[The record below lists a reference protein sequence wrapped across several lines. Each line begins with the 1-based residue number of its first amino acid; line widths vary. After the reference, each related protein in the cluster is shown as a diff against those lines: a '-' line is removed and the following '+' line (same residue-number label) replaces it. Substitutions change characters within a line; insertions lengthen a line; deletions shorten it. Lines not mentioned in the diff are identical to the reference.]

1 MGINKFN
8 RKDMKYAV
16 IAALLASVT
25 TAKATGC
32 KKGITGAFYS
42 DKNCKTNAKT
52 TFNFMEKHTKETG
65 KCNSHKATEDDHLA
79 LKTSDADFK
88 KADKA
93 SKAQLKIVEALTT
106 IEVDDPSV
114 EENVAKKQVK
124 LESVAVCF
132 KKEYPELK
140 KLYVAKQDATAAYD
154 TYYKTFKS
162 TDE

>member
-1 MGINKFN
+1 MGNKFN

-114 EENVAKKQVK
+114 EENVAKK
-124 LESVAVCF
+124 
-132 KKEYPELK
+132 EYPELK
-140 KLYVAKQDATAAYD
+140 ELYVAKQDATAAYD
-154 TYYKTFKS
+154 TYFKTFKS

>member
-1 MGINKFN
+1 MGNKFN

-79 LKTSDADFK
+79 LKTSAEHFK
-88 KADKA
+88 KAA
-93 SKAQLKIVEALTT
+93 KAQKLIVDKLDL

-124 LESVAVCF
+124 LESVAVFF

-140 KLYVAKQDATAAYD
+140 
-154 TYYKTFKS
+154 
-162 TDE
+162 